1 MRGDGPAPRKE
12 QEDGQKGPQ
21 VGEMIICEAHAAFEV
36 PGGRSGG
43 GVWEAVGCANLASLE
58 RFGSH

>member
-12 QEDGQKGPQ
+12 QEDGRKGPQ

-36 PGGRSGG
+36 PDGRSGG
-43 GVWEAVGCANLASLE
+43 GVWEAVGCANLAS
-58 RFGSH
+58 